1 MVDYYQVLGVPRHAS
16 SEDIKKAYR
25 KMALKWHP
33 DKNLDNKDIAD
44 RKFKE
49 VAEAYEVLSDQQKRN
64 IYDRL
69 GHKGLMNGGG
79 GMSSSHFGGAEPHFG
94 FTFRNPEDVFQ
105 EFFGGRDPF
114 AEFFDDF
121 DRRGSHNPQRPGGH
135 LYPFS
140 PFAGFSASFGN
151 FGAPFDFSDSFASF
165 SSSSST
171 GGHGGG
177 SFRSVNTSTKI
188 VNGKRITTRK
198 IVENGKERV
207 EVEEDGQLKSIKI
220 DGVEDEMA
228 LALELSRQDG
238 SHAGPPLQHSAA
250 PATSLRS
257 NSCPS
262 GYYYAADSDEED
274 EELQLAMAYSLSEQD
289 PRHTGPGKCNGKRK
303 RGASKDEKSRK
314 RTGQIGKGFVP

>member
-33 DKNLDNKDIAD
+33 DKNLDNKEIAD
-44 RKFKE
+44 WKFKE
-49 VAEAYEVLSDQQKRN
+49 VAEAYEVLSDKQKRN

-79 GMSSSHFGGAEPHFG
+79 GMPSSHFGGAEPHFG

-114 AEFFDDF
+114 GEFFGGCTDEF
-121 DRRGSHNPQRPGGH
+121 GDRHSSHHLQRPGGH
-135 LYPFS
+135 LF
-140 PFAGFSASFGN
+140 PFAPFGGGFPPSFGG
-151 FGAPFDFSDSFASF
+151 FRDPFNFSDSFATF
-165 SSSSST
+165 SSSSSV
-171 GGHGGG
+171 GNHGGG
-177 SFRSVNTSTKI
+177 SFRSVNTTTKVI
-188 VNGKRITTRK
+188 NGKRITTRK
-198 IVENGKERV
+198 IVENGNERV
-207 EVEEDGQLKSIKI
+207 EIEEDGQLRSIKI

-228 LALELSRQDG
+228 LALELSRQNG

-262 GYYYAADSDEED
+262 GHYYAADSDEED

-289 PRHTGPGKCNGKRK
+289 PRHTGTP
-303 RGASKDEKSRK
+303 
-314 RTGQIGKGFVP
+314 V